1 MRVLIQRVKRAS
13 VTVDGELISQI
24 AQGLL
29 VLVGICDEDNHEDIE
44 WLTKKISNIRLF
56 DDENGV
62 MNLSLMDIDGEL
74 LAVSQFTLMAS
85 TKKGSRPSYIK
96 AAKPDISIPLY
107 ESFCN
112 EMEIALN
119 KPIKRGVF
127 GADMKVDLLN
137 DGPVTIFIDS
147 KNREKDDQK
156 GSTGARRPM
165 DKGVRSALLQR
176 DD

>member
-13 VTVDGELISQI
+13 VTVDGELISEI

-85 TKKGSRPSYIK
+85 TKKGNRPSYIK
-96 AAKPDISIPLY
+96 AAKPNISIPLY

-147 KNREKDDQK
+147 KNRE
-156 GSTGARRPM
+156 
-165 DKGVRSALLQR
+165 
-176 DD
+176 